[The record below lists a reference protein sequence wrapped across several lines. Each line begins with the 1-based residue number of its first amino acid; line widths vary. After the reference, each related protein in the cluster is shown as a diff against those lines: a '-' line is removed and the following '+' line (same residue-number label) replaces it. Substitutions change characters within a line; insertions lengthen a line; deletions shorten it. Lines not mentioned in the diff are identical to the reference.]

1 MALTKAQVEE
11 LVYRRKSVTENVT
24 VTPPTTS
31 EKEEINGK
39 VTNLLKLILNKHT

>member
-11 LVYRRKSVTENVT
+11 LVYRKKSVTDNVT
-24 VTPPTTS
+24 VTPPTIS
-31 EKEEINGK
+31 EKEEIRDK